1 MLGRRQPSFRGYCMT
16 RFMLILMKNLLTPVQ
31 LFRAFSMPFVIV
43 VGSGA
48 VFLWF
53 FCLLIAVE
61 PLPIVGGFLHDSI
74 LELTP
79 LLRLLLCVWVSYT
92 LLVYLPVAYFNS
104 ATFLTSTAK
113 AAKNRVLSDATYGF
127 LFRVFATPEA
137 PALTKRLQNLI
148 GSGVHVEPTTK
159 WHPSSHPVLK

>member
-1 MLGRRQPSFRGYCMT
+1 MT

-31 LFRAFSMPFVIV
+31 LFRAFSVPFVIV

-79 LLRLLLCVWVSYT
+79 LLRLLGELHASR
-92 LLVYLPVAYFNS
+92 LPTGS
-104 ATFLTSTAK
+104 
-113 AAKNRVLSDATYGF
+113 
-127 LFRVFATPEA
+127 VF
-137 PALTKRLQNLI
+137 
-148 GSGVHVEPTTK
+148 
-159 WHPSSHPVLK
+159 